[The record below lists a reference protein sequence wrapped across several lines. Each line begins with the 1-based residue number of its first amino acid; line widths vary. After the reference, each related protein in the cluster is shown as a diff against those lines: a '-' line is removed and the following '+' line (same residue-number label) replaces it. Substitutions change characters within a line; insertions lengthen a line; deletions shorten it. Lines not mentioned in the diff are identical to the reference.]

1 MTWLPLLCR
10 TGLSIPNVPNYVG
23 AEHLQV
29 YDSMSVDPDDYR
41 GQSLLVVGNG
51 NSAFE
56 TVRTTPLMLVDGA
69 CIAIDCCRRSLG
81 ERKRERQTLR
91 VF

>member
-1 MTWLPLLCR
+1 MTRLPTRLRWTVSQLTWLLLLR
-10 TGLSIPNVPNYVG
+10 QTGLSIPNVPNYVG

-56 TVRTTPLMLVDGA
+56 TVRLPSTVAAALLVRGIVRD
-69 CIAIDCCRRSLG
+69 
-81 ERKRERQTLR
+81 KP
-91 VF
+91 

>member
-56 TVRTTPLMLVDGA
+56 TVRTTSLMLVDGA
-69 CIAIDCCRRSLG
+69 CIDCCRRSLG